1 MTMAKTKETTEDRK
15 IPMPNHFEIPCSYIE
30 ALPTLRADEMKVFA
44 AICHKDSAF
53 FLPRAVMSTSS
64 LIKVTGLRACDVAT
78 AVWSLKQRGWIK
90 EAKSPKGKLL
100 GYEMDYEE

>member
-1 MTMAKTKETTEDRK
+1 MAKTTTKKDEAPK

-30 ALPTLRADEMKVFA
+30 ALPGLRADEMKVFA

-53 FLPRAVMSTSS
+53 FLARAVMSITS
-64 LIKVTGLRACDVAT
+64 LCRVTGLRSCDVAT

-90 EAKSPKGKLL
+90 EVKSPKGKLL
-100 GYEMDYEE
+100 GYEMDYED